1 MREFIILL
9 SFVPWLLFFLYK
21 CKNTLK
27 DLKNKRLTGE
37 WIKKNLL
44 NLFHFDNLILFGI
57 FLFFCK
63 TFKDSN
69 QIFLT
74 KVLLFSCINL
84 YLFINQLYEKKHH
97 KTVLGIEDISTILI
111 IGSHASPLFHSV
123 FLDYCYGQY
132 FFRFCVPLF
141 FLSSGY
147 FFQKMTSDKRIKYI
161 KRILIIYIVSS
172 ILYIPIVLYFDKS
185 LIRAMLFGYRHLWYL
200 IALFE
205 GLVLCYFTNKY
216 KIKHTLVIAIFL
228 LIFGIFFYQ

>member
-97 KTVLGIEDISTILI
+97 KTILGVEDISTILI
-111 IGSHASPLFHSV
+111 IIL
-123 FLDYCYGQY
+123 
-132 FFRFCVPLF
+132 
-141 FLSSGY
+141 LS
-147 FFQKMTSDKRIKYI
+147 
-161 KRILIIYIVSS
+161 L
-172 ILYIPIVLYFDKS
+172 IPIVFYT
-185 LIRAMLFGYRHLWYL
+185 ITGHYTIAYYIMFGYNFGNFIIVYL
-200 IALFE
+200 S
-205 GLVLCYFTNKY
+205 K
-216 KIKHTLVIAIFL
+216 KINDL
-228 LIFGIFFYQ
+228 LIKMIKKKK